1 MLNKIFHITLKE
13 KDTAIYSFPCPSVK
27 RKYIVYITYIHTHS
41 TQCVQLTQVLLDM
54 LLSWKKN
61 GRQHKANIT
70 SPKQSRYAVKK
81 ARVLKCSVVAHLV
94 VLLIPSYT
102 REDVEQSKDRNEDNS
117 TGIFHPDFYDGGR
130 GVTPLQVSVKF
141 REGRPLGVT
150 GSKGKTRATV
160 LGRGQ
165 VSTHLTP
172 HASQHVPTVR
182 CKPWEKAGF
191 VWDTGSAESSPLL
204 SKQLLLFIVLSKEA
218 FCCLIKCSPLVSSL

>member
-81 ARVLKCSVVAHLV
+81 DRVLKCSVVAHLV

-102 REDVEQSKDRNEDNS
+102 REDLEQSKDRNEDNS
-117 TGIFHPDFYDGGR
+117 TGIFHPDFYD
-130 GVTPLQVSVKF
+130 
-141 REGRPLGVT
+141 
-150 GSKGKTRATV
+150 
-160 LGRGQ
+160 RGQ
-165 VSTHLTP
+165 RSHTFTSFCEIPRGETLGCHRQQRKNK
-172 HASQHVPTVR
+172 SQGFRQRPGEHTSHSPCIPACPYCQVQTMGKSRVCVGHRLCRKLSPALKTVAFIY
-182 CKPWEKAGF
+182 CFEKG
-191 VWDTGSAESSPLL
+191 G
-204 SKQLLLFIVLSKEA
+204 LLLPNQVQPP
-218 FCCLIKCSPLVSSL
+218 C

>member
-1 MLNKIFHITLKE
+1 MCFLFPVTLEKTWSSQRIGMKTTQQAFFILIFMT
-13 KDTAIYSFPCPSVK
+13 
-27 RKYIVYITYIHTHS
+27 
-41 TQCVQLTQVLLDM
+41 
-54 LLSWKKN
+54 
-61 GRQHKANIT
+61 
-70 SPKQSRYAVKK
+70 
-81 ARVLKCSVVAHLV
+81 
-94 VLLIPSYT
+94 
-102 REDVEQSKDRNEDNS
+102 
-117 TGIFHPDFYDGGR
+117 GGR

-150 GSKGKTRATV
+150 GSKGKTRARV

-191 VWDTGSAESSPLL
+191 VWDTGSAKSSPLL
-204 SKQLLLFIVLSKEA
+204 SKQLLLFIVFSKEA